1 MPDVEVSDLFK
12 TVSSANTA
20 EDVGTCLQKGDGVMF
35 SGYKAERTANL
46 GNVWIKF
53 KAGNGVA
60 RKIEPEEE
68 ISYEGPNGE
77 ELCLDQFQVYV
88 ETANDGVGVQ
98 LLKHAP
104 FDT

>member
-12 TVSSANTA
+12 TVSSAGTA
-20 EDVGTCLQKGDGVMF
+20 EDVGTCLQKGDGVLF
-35 SGYKAERTANL
+35 QGYKAERTANA

-60 RKIEPEEE
+60 RKIEPEDE
-68 ISYEGPNGE
+68 IYFAGPNGE
-77 ELCLDQFQVYV
+77 ELALDQFQVHV
-88 ETANDGVGVQ
+88 EAANDGVGVQ

-104 FDT
+104 YD

>member
-1 MPDVEVSDLFK
+1 MSADIEVQDLFK

-20 EDVGTCLQKGDGVMF
+20 EDVGACTVRADGIMF
-35 SGYKAERTANL
+35 SGYKSERTANA

-60 RKIEPEEE
+60 RKVEPEEE

-77 ELCLDQFQVYV
+77 EFALDQFQVYV
-88 ETANDGVGVQ
+88 ENAGDGVGVQ
-98 LLKHAP
+98 IVKHAP
-104 FDT
+104 FD